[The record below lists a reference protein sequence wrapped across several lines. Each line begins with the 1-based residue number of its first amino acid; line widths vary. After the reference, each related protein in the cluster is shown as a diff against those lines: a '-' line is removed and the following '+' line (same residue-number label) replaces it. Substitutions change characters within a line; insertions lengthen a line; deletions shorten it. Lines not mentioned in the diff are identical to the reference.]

1 MGRPRGMAYR
11 IDKEQLTVY
20 GSNKISG
27 MNTIIAKFMPYNG
40 DGCRCA
46 KCIFSID
53 GKCEELPCT
62 SDERK
67 DGKEGFFRAANVTAV
82 DASTR

>member
-1 MGRPRGMAYR
+1 MGRKRCKTYK

-27 MNTIIAKFMPYNG
+27 MNTVIAKFMPYNG

-46 KCIFSID
+46 KCIFSMED
-53 GKCEELPCT
+53 KCDELPCT
-62 SDERK
+62 AGERR
-67 DGKEGFFRAANVTAV
+67 DRTDGFFRAANVTAV
-82 DASTR
+82 DTSTR